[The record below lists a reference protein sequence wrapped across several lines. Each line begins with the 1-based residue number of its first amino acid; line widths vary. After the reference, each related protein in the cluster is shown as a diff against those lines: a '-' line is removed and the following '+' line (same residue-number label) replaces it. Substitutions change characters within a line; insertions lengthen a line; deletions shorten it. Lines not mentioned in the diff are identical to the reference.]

1 MTLYAQAVSYMNK
14 RRHHAQIT
22 VSYTFLYKLQVGNP
36 IPKTFF
42 TSYWE
47 NML

>member
-14 RRHHAQIT
+14 RRHHEQIT
-22 VSYTFLYKLQVGNP
+22 VSYTFLYKLQVRNP

-42 TSYWE
+42 TSY
-47 NML
+47 